1 MEPVT
6 INVTDDP
13 SIQAAA
19 KYLEQR
25 HSHLDCLI
33 NNSGVSNDSKNPAE
47 QIRENLA
54 VNTVGPIVVTDIF
67 LLILKKSS
75 NPRLIFVTS
84 SLGSLRDFIDPS
96 SIYEVK
102 ADYHDDSYRASKD
115 ALNMILIEFHKRE
128 GDKMKVWGGDADWL
142 ATNMANAEMMRKL
155 GAPHPSVG
163 AKQISRC
170 VVGEHDANFGN
181 FVGKYGIGKW

>member
-13 SIQAAA
+13 SIQAAV
-19 KYLEQR
+19 KYVEQR

-33 NNSGVSNDSKNPAE
+33 NNSGVSNDFKNPAE

-54 VNTVGPIVVTDIF
+54 VNTVDPIVVIDIF
-67 LLILKKSS
+67 LQILKKSS

-84 SLGSLRDFIDPS
+84 SLGSLKDSSDPS
-96 SIYEVK
+96 SIHEVK
-102 ADYHDDSYRASKD
+102 ADYHDNSCRASKD

-128 GDKMKVWGGDADWL
+128 GGKMEVWGGDADWL
-142 ATNMANAEMMRKL
+142 VTNLTNAEMMRKL

-163 AKQISRC
+163 AEQISRC
-170 VVGEHDANFGN
+170 IKGEHDTNSGIV
-181 FVGKYGIGKW
+181 VGIYGIGKW